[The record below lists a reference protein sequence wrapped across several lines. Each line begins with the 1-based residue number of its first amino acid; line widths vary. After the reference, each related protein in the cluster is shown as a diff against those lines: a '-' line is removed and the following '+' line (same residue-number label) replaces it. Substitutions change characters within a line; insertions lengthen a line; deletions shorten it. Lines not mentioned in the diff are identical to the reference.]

1 MGRSAALKTYREKR
15 DFARTTEPKG
25 KAARKLRGNRFVI
38 QKHAARRLHF
48 DFRLELDGVLK
59 SWAVTRGPSLDPAD
73 KRLAVRVEDHPVEY
87 GNFEGTIPKGE
98 YGGGTVM
105 LWDEGRWHPQD
116 DPHDGLKKGLL
127 KFELDGK
134 RLKGGFALVR
144 LPKRGKETR
153 ENWLLVKERDRYA
166 DPKIDPV
173 KEWTTS
179 VATGR
184 DFSQIAAGNPD
195 PPARQSARAKGR
207 PPQFV
212 APELATLVTTPPAGD
227 HWLHEIKYDGYR
239 ALAAIGGGRV
249 RIFTRSGQDWT
260 AKFAG
265 VARALQDL
273 DVTSVLLDGEI
284 VVLDEKGRSSF
295 ARLQHGLKGGKVPL
309 TYFVFD
315 LLELDG
321 KSLRKEPL
329 VRRKEMLHKLLK
341 SPPDGIRYSDD
352 VVGRGAEVFA
362 KACRLGLEGIVSKR
376 ADSPYVSRRTKSWLK
391 IKCEGNDEFVIG
403 GYRRSTKKGRAFASL
418 LLGEYIGKDLHYR
431 GRVGTGFD
439 EQDLET
445 LGRRLSKLQRKTS
458 PFVDAPHEIARDARW
473 VEPRLVAQIA
483 YAERTREDRLR
494 HPSFLGLRGDKP
506 ARSVQSQPVSD
517 MANDDSSDPDLAGV
531 ALTSPG
537 KVLFAEAGVTKAE
550 LAQYL
555 LSVSDRMLPHLA
567 DRPLS
572 LVRCPEG
579 TDNECFFQK
588 HTAKG
593 MPRALH
599 AIPVTESD
607 GEVAKYLMI
616 DSPSGLVAAAQVG
629 ALELHIWG
637 AHADS
642 IEHPD
647 RVVFDLDPDGDV
659 TFADVRTAARDV
671 RKLLETANLQSFA
684 LVTGGKGIHVVLPLD
699 ASQGWDEV
707 KAFAKGVATKLA
719 ETEPQRFT
727 ATMSKARRKG
737 RIFIDWLRNERGAT
751 AIAPYSPRARGI
763 ASVATPVSWS
773 ELGRVAHADAFT
785 IPEVKR
791 RVAQLKSDPWKGY
804 FALRQRLSADV
815 LRFFA
820 PGKR

>member
-1 MGRSAALKTYREKR
+1 
-15 DFARTTEPKG
+15 
-25 KAARKLRGNRFVI
+25 
-38 QKHAARRLHF
+38 
-48 DFRLELDGVLK
+48 
-59 SWAVTRGPSLDPAD
+59 
-73 KRLAVRVEDHPVEY
+73 
-87 GNFEGTIPKGE
+87 
-98 YGGGTVM
+98 
-105 LWDEGRWHPQD
+105 
-116 DPHDGLKKGLL
+116 
-127 KFELDGK
+127 
-134 RLKGGFALVR
+134 
-144 LPKRGKETR
+144 
-153 ENWLLVKERDRYA
+153 
-166 DPKIDPV
+166 
-173 KEWTTS
+173 
-179 VATGR
+179 
-184 DFSQIAAGNPD
+184 
-195 PPARQSARAKGR
+195 
-207 PPQFV
+207 
-212 APELATLVTTPPAGD
+212 
-227 HWLHEIKYDGYR
+227 
-239 ALAAIGGGRV
+239 
-249 RIFTRSGQDWT
+249 
-260 AKFAG
+260 
-265 VARALQDL
+265 
-273 DVTSVLLDGEI
+273 
-284 VVLDEKGRSSF
+284 
-295 ARLQHGLKGGKVPL
+295 
-309 TYFVFD
+309 
-315 LLELDG
+315 
-321 KSLRKEPL
+321 
-329 VRRKEMLHKLLK
+329 
-341 SPPDGIRYSDD
+341 
-352 VVGRGAEVFA
+352 
-362 KACRLGLEGIVSKR
+362 
-376 ADSPYVSRRTKSWLK
+376 
-391 IKCEGNDEFVIG
+391 
-403 GYRRSTKKGRAFASL
+403 
-418 LLGEYIGKDLHYR
+418 
-431 GRVGTGFD
+431 
-439 EQDLET
+439 
-445 LGRRLSKLQRKTS
+445 
-458 PFVDAPHEIARDARW
+458 
-473 VEPRLVAQIA
+473 
-483 YAERTREDRLR
+483 
-494 HPSFLGLRGDKP
+494 
-506 ARSVQSQPVSD
+506 
-517 MANDDSSDPDLAGV
+517 MANDDSSDPDFTGV

-550 LAQYL
+550 LAEYL
-555 LSVSDRMLPHLA
+555 LSVSDRVLPHLA

-599 AIPVTESD
+599 EIPVTESD

-659 TFADVRTAARDV
+659 TFADVREAARDV
-671 RKLLETANLQSFA
+671 RKLLEAANLQSFA

-707 KAFAKGVATKLA
+707 KAFAKGVATRLA

-763 ASVATPVSWS
+763 ASVATPVSWT